1 MFHPYIV
8 KEGCGMVRVGVYL
21 LLNLKIM
28 TFVLSFVLFKLETE
42 LDIINK
48 SGWLKKKKFRI

>member
-1 MFHPYIV
+1 
-8 KEGCGMVRVGVYL
+8 MVRVGVYL